1 MNLNDVTAKPEF
13 TTFGNLEIGDYF
25 IQNSTVIWKKT
36 ADYNINLYNN
46 GKDKRIRN
54 AIQITNN
61 DDYLCYGLFQNDSA
75 VEKIDIVSIDYR
87 RIK

>member
-1 MNLNDVTAKPEF
+1 MNLNDVTAKSEF

-25 IQNSTVIWKKT
+25 IQNSKVIWKKT
-36 ADYNINLYNN
+36 ADYTIKLYD
-46 GKDKRIRN
+46 GECKSIRN